1 MTKRV
6 KVLAFLEKTGKS
18 YTAES
23 LSTILHLN
31 YETTRKYLRW
41 AMYDGNLIR
50 ESKAGELRY
59 TAK

>member
-1 MTKRV
+1 MRIKM
-6 KVLAFLEKTGKS
+6 LSFLRKTGKS
-18 YTAES
+18 YTAKS

>member
-1 MTKRV
+1 MQK
-6 KVLAFLEKTGKS
+6 KMLSLLEKTGKS
-18 YTAES
+18 YTAKS

-41 AMYDGNLIR
+41 AMYDGKLTR
-50 ESKAGELRY
+50 ETKAGELRY

>member
-18 YTAES
+18 YTAKS

-41 AMYDGNLIR
+41 AMYDGQLNR
-50 ESKAGELRY
+50 VAKAGELRY
-59 TAK
+59 SIK